1 MGFFSKAWKGIKKSV
16 GLSKPDLKIPEPPEP
31 EAPDLVNPNLVADEE
46 LESEK
51 ERVAKA
57 ARGGKGS
64 LKIPRKGTG
73 GAGSNGGGASSATG
87 TNI

>member
-1 MGFFSKAWKGIKKSV
+1 MGFFSKAWKSVKKAV
-16 GLSKPDLKIPEPPEP
+16 GLSKPDLKIPEPPPP
-31 EAPDLVNPNLVADEE
+31 EAPDLVNPNLEADEE

-51 ERVAKA
+51 ERAAKA

-64 LKIPRKGTG
+64 LRIPRKGTG
-73 GAGSNGGGASSATG
+73 QGNSGGGASSATG